1 MRLNGWMKNRRFR
14 YLRHRF
20 RPEIISHA
28 VWLYHQFSL
37 SFWQV
42 EDLHAERGVNV
53 SQETM
58 RQWNWK
64 FGPNYTRQLRRR

>member
-1 MRLNGWMKNRRFR
+1 MRLNGRMKNRRSR

-53 SQETM
+53 S
-58 RQWNWK
+58 
-64 FGPNYTRQLRRR
+64 